1 MNKKEIIDQ
10 ILDIE
15 MDMFLSVKV
24 ENKVS
29 CQENPKAFR
38 HMREAQFSVW
48 SPKTLSSYRS
58 DLQKAQEQD
67 RNLMTLKYA
76 RMDNLVPP
84 LNHNLAIDL
93 ILNARIIWQKELA
106 EKYPH
111 LIRQDSSLNDEDNS
125 GSPSFKIY
133 LKCELETY
141 SDQTLKSLLEDIRNF
156 QSKGEN
162 MTEKVYEHMVK
173 SLGYRSLGQADEAAQ
188 RKEVK

>member
-10 ILDIE
+10 ILDME

-24 ENKVS
+24 ENKAS

-48 SPKTLSSYRS
+48 SLETLSSYRS
-58 DLQKAQEQD
+58 DLQKAQEQGI
-67 RNLMTLKYA
+67 NLMTLKYA
-76 RMDNLVPP
+76 RMDNLIPP
-84 LNHNLAIDL
+84 LNHNPAIDQ
-93 ILNARIIWQKELA
+93 ILSARVIWQKELA

-111 LIRQDSSLNDEDNS
+111 LIHQGSSSNEEDIS

-141 SDQTLKSLLEDIRNF
+141 SDQTLKSLLEDIRDF
-156 QSKGEN
+156 QSRGEN

-173 SLGYRSLGQADEAAQ
+173 SLGYQSLGEADEAAK